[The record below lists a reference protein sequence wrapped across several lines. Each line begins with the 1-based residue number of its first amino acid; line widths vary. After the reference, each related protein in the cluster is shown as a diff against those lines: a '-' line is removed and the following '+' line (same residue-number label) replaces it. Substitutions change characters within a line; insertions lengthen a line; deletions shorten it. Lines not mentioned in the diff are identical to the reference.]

1 MMIQAPKGT
10 KDIYG
15 NEAANVRWLEDM
27 FADVATRFG
36 FAEIKLPTFEHT
48 ELFQRG
54 VGDATDI
61 VQKEMYTFL
70 DKGDR
75 SITLRPEGTAGTV
88 RAYLEHGMASEPS
101 PLKFFYCLNNF
112 RYERPQK
119 GRYREFT
126 QFGVELFGSESP
138 MAEVEVLSLLVTY
151 FAALGL
157 DEYQLHLNSIGCAD
171 CRPAYH
177 AELKAFLE
185 AHHDELCED
194 CQSRYATNPLR
205 TLDCKN
211 ESCQA
216 VLQDAPKPAEHLCE
230 ACDAHYADVKRGLDQ
245 LGIAYEEDPKLVR
258 GLDYYTR
265 TVFEFLSDG
274 IGAQSAICGG
284 GRYDDL
290 VETLGGPPT
299 PAIGFAFGLERLRLE
314 LEARGI
320 PMQGTEQPD
329 LYILAFDDT
338 RGAALKLAQDLRGVG
353 LAVETDIM
361 ERSFKAQMKH
371 ANRINARKLLVLG
384 TDELE
389 AETVQVKDMASGE
402 DVDVPKDELD
412 EYLFA
417 SYLDSC
423 TEED

>member
-15 NEAANVRWLEDM
+15 TEAANVRWLEDM
-27 FADVATRFG
+27 YADVATRFG
-36 FAEIKLPTFEHT
+36 FKEIKLPTFEHT

-70 DKGDR
+70 DKGGR
-75 SITLRPEGTAGTV
+75 SITLRPEGTAGVV
-88 RAYLEHGMASEPS
+88 RAYLEHGMPSEPS
-101 PLKFFYCLNNF
+101 PMKFFYCLNNF

-126 QFGVELFGSESP
+126 QFGVELLGSESP
-138 MAEVEVLSLLVTY
+138 LAEIEVLSFLVTY
-151 FAALGL
+151 FAAIGL
-157 DEYQLHLNSIGCAD
+157 DEYELHINSIGCD
-171 CRPAYH
+171 KCRPTYH
-177 AELKAFLE
+177 AELKKFLA

-194 CQSRYATNPLR
+194 CQARYETNPLR

-211 ESCQA
+211 EKCQL
-216 VLQDAPKPAEHLCE
+216 VLEDAPKPADYLCDD
-230 ACDAHYADVKRGLDQ
+230 CDIHYTHVKEGLDQ
-245 LGIAYEEDPKLVR
+245 IGIEFEEDPKLVR

-265 TVFEFLSDG
+265 TVFEFVSDG

-284 GRYDDL
+284 GRYDNL

-320 PMQGTEQPD
+320 EMPGVERPD
-329 LYILAFDDT
+329 LYILSFEDT
-338 RGAALKLAQDLRGVG
+338 RGPALHLAQRLRAEG
-353 LAVETDIM
+353 LTVETDIM

-371 ANRINARKLLVLG
+371 ANRIYAKHLLVLG
-384 TDELE
+384 SEELK
-389 AETVQVKDMASGE
+389 ADTVQVKNMASGE
-402 DVDVPKDELD
+402 ETEIAKAELD
-412 EYLFA
+412 DYLLEN
-417 SYLDSC
+417 Y
-423 TEED
+423 